1 MIRPKRSLGQNFL
14 VDPNIR
20 RKIVGAL
27 ELGERDTLLEIGP
40 GRGALTDHLARV
52 AGRLVAV
59 ELDDDLAAD
68 LGDRFA
74 GCPNVEIVHRDFLA
88 FDLHGLSEA
97 PEHLVVVG
105 NIPYNITTPIL
116 FKLLQPPR
124 PREILIM
131 VQREV
136 ADRIVAVPGT
146 PAYGAL
152 AVGVQIVADAEI
164 VFRVPRGAFRPVP
177 KVDSAVV
184 RIVPHRP
191 PRLVAEEEAAVRSV
205 TRAVFQWRR
214 KQLQKTLRSHPELGL
229 TPVQVERVAAQTGW
243 DLTRRPETLSPR
255 EIVRLTQAVSAQR
268 MTSPPR

>member
-1 MIRPKRSLGQNFL
+1 
-14 VDPNIR
+14 
-20 RKIVGAL
+20 
-27 ELGERDTLLEIGP
+27 
-40 GRGALTDHLARV
+40 
-52 AGRLVAV
+52 
-59 ELDDDLAAD
+59 
-68 LGDRFA
+68 
-74 GCPNVEIVHRDFLA
+74 
-88 FDLHGLSEA
+88 
-97 PEHLVVVG
+97 
-105 NIPYNITTPIL
+105 
-116 FKLLQPPR
+116 
-124 PREILIM
+124 
-131 VQREV
+131 
-136 ADRIVAVPGT
+136 
-146 PAYGAL
+146 
-152 AVGVQIVADAEI
+152 
-164 VFRVPRGAFRPVP
+164 VPRGAFRPVP